1 MASAW
6 SQLDQLLTCAICLDR
21 YRNPKLLPCQHTFC
35 MEPCLDGL
43 IDYAR
48 RQIKCPECRAEHRI
62 PYQGI
67 QQFPTNVTLMR
78 FLELHRDITGE
89 EPEPPPSCMERCS
102 VCSEKANVEKCAH
115 CDKKICPDCKEAHV
129 DILRREINR
138 INNQVRRGLHKLSEA
153 LSQTKK
159 NAEKLQLNC
168 KQVKDEIDD
177 IVRRYSKDLKVT
189 EDKLKHDLET
199 YTQTEMKAISKLK
212 EDLEIEVNNIS
223 SNCELV
229 DKYIKDDYEWSDLEL
244 LEYKQ
249 IFLKMLDFLRTYD
262 VDNTDFTRRIKFQPR
277 ADPDVLHRN
286 IADFGELKINA
297 PMNPVPTQ
305 QSLMPNSNALMRSQ
319 SDHRLAAQFAR
330 RCDNR
335 SFSDINQRMDNDRDS
350 GRPTSPLLGRNR
362 RDNDG
367 YRRYSERSRDYDYQ
381 DRVSNRYSRE
391 DTALSSR
398 WRDNSDDYGHR
409 NRYPRDYEEPDSE
422 PHQGRTVRFADEN
435 QQQRE
440 RIFDLDDASKGPLSG
455 VVKLLDSPKV
465 QERLHQNEVKQKLQ
479 QSDKDK
485 QPSTPTVTPTA
496 PVTPPVT
503 QPKRPTSR
511 QQSEDDID
519 RQKRANQQASSST
532 TPTSQ
537 TDSVVSSRR
546 SSTAD
551 STRVPATVDTT
562 EPPQVPEVVESS
574 ENTSSR
580 GRLSGTTSFDDSTV
594 EPPRIQSRQVSNTDL
609 ELDSKDTEVGNS
621 KDLVGLRDTKTP
633 RRHTYTRHQSD
644 TRYDRPTSILS
655 DEGSK
660 QDTNRCSPNFLSN
673 SRPSTPTRRLTLD
686 ITGQERPNYNRYR
699 STDLTRVSSPIE
711 DARSP
716 TSRYSPLCRRSFL
729 PTISSL
735 EPTSNDDSCCSS
747 DSSANVF
754 FSCNSSLEDISTQSQ
769 GFSRSPL
776 VKATSLDAGETSRK
790 PLDKKLPPRAAT
802 PVHHNDEEDS
812 EESEE
817 SEEEETYQ
825 PAPEPPKPVQS
836 SFFSR
841 QRRLPEPEPRLLEMH
856 ETDEEEESESEEES
870 EDEDD
875 EEETPPQAPSSTI
888 PNEPKANS
896 GSDSEE
902 EDDEEEASSESS
914 STESEE
920 SKESADPVF
929 ENTTNSQGTGAGK
942 QSSTLAQ
949 NNENANSKTQL
960 SDSDEEDSDD
970 PVEAEGKVSDD
981 EDAEEEYKHA
991 NDSTKR
997 RPSIDQSG
1005 TRGHRSRKRSDDTD
1019 TTDSSSASSSTNY
1032 HSLSRTTTPL
1042 VTSNAS
1048 EDQISSERSGNETS
1062 ASRFRRRPFL
1072 ARSKSSHELGLG
1084 FDSNSGVEDE
1094 DEQSPDS
1101 VPSYRTRSQRV
1112 SEDTPR
1118 TRSSTTDSP
1127 VSNSNTCWAKYL
1139 NSKYGSNAAGRVVPR
1154 SRSSHS
1160 LFHKSDSESSDEE
1173 PSGRDPVLSNSY
1185 GFSNPRSNY
1194 MQKRRMLLKIGSRGS
1209 ESGQFTWPRGVAVGP
1224 ENSIVVADSSN
1235 HRIQVFDS
1243 IGKFLFEFGT
1253 YGSGEGE
1260 FDCLAGVSV
1269 NRIGQFIVSDR
1280 YNNRIQLFDPT
1291 GRFLR
1296 AFGCEGRTDG
1306 RFSYPWGIATDS
1318 LGFIYVCDK
1327 ENHRIQVFQSDGTFV
1342 GKFGSMGSRPGQLEH
1357 PHYIAVTNT
1366 NRVVV
1371 SDTNNH
1377 RVQIFDVNG
1386 RSLTTFGSEGSDE
1399 GQFKFPKGVAV
1410 DDQGYII
1417 VGDGGNNRVQI
1428 FQPDGTFLKSFGGW
1442 GSGDG
1447 EFKGLEGLAV
1457 TSGGSVIVCDRE
1469 NHRIQVF

>member
-89 EPEPPPSCMERCS
+89 EPEPPPSLMERCN
-102 VCSEKANVEKCAH
+102 VCSEKSNVERCAH

-153 LSQTKK
+153 LTQTKK

-168 KQVKDEIDD
+168 KQVKEEIDD
-177 IVRRYSKDLKVT
+177 IVKRYSKDLKVT

-199 YTQTEMKAISKLK
+199 YTQSEMKSISKLK

-229 DKYIKDDYEWSDLEL
+229 DKYVKDDYEWSDVEL
-244 LEYKQ
+244 IEYKQ
-249 IFLKMLDFLRTYD
+249 IFLKMLDFLRTFD
-262 VDNTDFTRRIKFQPR
+262 IDNTDFTRKIKFQPR

-286 IADFGELKINA
+286 VADFGELKINA

-305 QSLMPNSNALMRSQ
+305 QTLMPSSNALMRSQ

-362 RDNDG
+362 RETDSG
-367 YRRYSERSRDYDYQ
+367 YRRYSERSRDYEYQ

-409 NRYPRDYEEPDSE
+409 NRYSRDFDDADTE
-422 PHQGRTVRFADEN
+422 PHQGRTVRFADEP

-465 QERLHQNEVKQKLQ
+465 LERLHQNEVKQKL
-479 QSDKDK
+479 SEKEK
-485 QPSTPTVTPTA
+485 SASTPTPAPAPATPA
-496 PVTPPVT
+496 VT

-519 RQKRANQQASSST
+519 RQKRENQQASSST
-532 TPTSQ
+532 TPQ
-537 TDSVVSSRR
+537 TDTLASSRR
-546 SSTAD
+546 SSNADVTRTPTTAN
-551 STRVPATVDTT
+551 TT
-562 EPPQVPEVVESS
+562 ESSQEVAVESS
-574 ENTSSR
+574 PSR
-580 GRLSGTTSFDDSTV
+580 KRLSGTTSFDDSTT
-594 EPPRIQSRQVSNTDL
+594 EPPRTQSRQVSDI
-609 ELDSKDTEVGNS
+609 ELDKKDTEVGNS
-621 KDLVGLRDTKTP
+621 KDLVGLRDNYTPP
-633 RRHTYTRHQSD
+633 RRHIYTRHQSD
-644 TRYDRPTSILS
+644 TRYDRPSSMPGEQET
-655 DEGSK
+655 K
-660 QDTNRCSPNFLSN
+660 QDTNRYSPNFLSS
-673 SRPSTPTRRLTLD
+673 SRPTTPTRRFTLD

-699 STDLTRVSSPIE
+699 SIDMTRIPSPTE
-711 DARSP
+711 DTRSP
-716 TSRYSPLCRRSFL
+716 TSRYSPLCRRTSFL

-754 FSCNSSLEDISTQSQ
+754 FSCNSSLEDISVHSP
-769 GFSRSPL
+769 GYSRSPL

-802 PVHHNDEEDS
+802 PVRHNDEEDS
-812 EESEE
+812 EESDDDDDED
-817 SEEEETYQ
+817 TYQ
-825 PAPEPPKPVQS
+825 PAKEPPKPIQS

-856 ETDEEEESESEEES
+856 ETDNEDESESEEES
-870 EDEDD
+870 E
-875 EEETPPQAPSSTI
+875 EEEEGASQEPSKTTQ
-888 PNEPKANS
+888 NESKVNTAS
-896 GSDSEE
+896 ESEE
-902 EDDEEEASSESS
+902 EDDDDEEEASSESS

-920 SKESADPVF
+920 SEESADPVF
-929 ENTTNSQGTGAGK
+929 ESKVNPSSAISGR
-942 QSSTLAQ
+942 QSSTLSQ
-949 NNENANSKTQL
+949 SNEHNNSKTQI
-960 SDSDEEDSDD
+960 SDSEDDSDEA
-970 PVEAEGKVSDD
+970 VEAHDKISDD
-981 EDAEEEYKHA
+981 EDDEEEDYDSKPT
-991 NDSTKR
+991 NDSSRR
-997 RPSIDQSG
+997 RPSIDKNMS
-1005 TRGHRSRKRSDDTD
+1005 RGHRSRKRSDDTD

-1048 EDQISSERSGNETS
+1048 EDQVSSERSGNDTS
-1062 ASRFRRRPFL
+1062 SSRFRRRPFL

-1084 FDSNSGVEDE
+1084 FDSNSGVDE
-1094 DEQSPDS
+1094 DDDQSPDPI
-1101 VPSYRTRSQRV
+1101 PSYRSRSQRT
-1112 SEDTPR
+1112 SDDFSR
-1118 TRSSTTDSP
+1118 TRSNAAEP
-1127 VSNSNTCWAKYL
+1127 PISNSNSCWAKYL
-1139 NSKYGSNAAGRVVPR
+1139 NNKYGSNAAGRVVPR

-1173 PSGRDPVLSNSY
+1173 QSGRDPVLSNSY

-1209 ESGQFTWPRGVAVGP
+1209 EPGHFTWPRGVAVGP
-1224 ENSIVVADSSN
+1224 DNSIVVADSSN

-1342 GKFGSMGSRPGQLEH
+1342 GKFGSIGSRPGQLEH

-1386 RSLTTFGSEGSDE
+1386 RSLTTFGSEGSEE
-1399 GQFKFPKGVAV
+1399 GHFKFPKGVAV

-1428 FQPDGTFLKSFGGW
+1428 FQPDGTFLKTFGGW
-1442 GSGDG
+1442 GAGRITGYKSS
-1447 EFKGLEGLAV
+1447 E
-1457 TSGGSVIVCDRE
+1457 DR
-1469 NHRIQVF
+1469 

>member
-89 EPEPPPSCMERCS
+89 EPEPPPSLMERCN
-102 VCSEKANVEKCAH
+102 VCSEKSNVERCAH
-115 CDKKICPDCKEAHV
+115 CDKKICTDCKEAHV

-153 LSQTKK
+153 LTQTKK
-159 NAEKLQLNC
+159 NADKLQLNC
-168 KQVKDEIDD
+168 KQVKEEIDD
-177 IVRRYSKDLKVT
+177 IVKRYSKDLKVT

-199 YTQTEMKAISKLK
+199 YTQSEMKSIAKLK

-229 DKYIKDDYEWSDLEL
+229 DKYVKDDYEWSDVEL

-249 IFLKMLDFLRTYD
+249 IFLKMLDFLRTFD
-262 VDNTDFTRRIKFQPR
+262 IDNSDFTRKIKFQPR

-305 QSLMPNSNALMRSQ
+305 QTLMPNSNALMRSQ

-350 GRPTSPLLGRNR
+350 GRPTSPLSSRNR
-362 RDNDG
+362 RDTDGG
-367 YRRYSERSRDYDYQ
+367 YRRYSERSRDYDYP

-398 WRDNSDDYGHR
+398 WRDSSDDYSHR
-409 NRYPRDYEEPDSE
+409 NRYSRDFEEADSE
-422 PHQGRTVRFADEN
+422 PHQGRTVRFADEP
-435 QQQRE
+435 QQPRE

-465 QERLHQNEVKQKLQ
+465 LERLHQNEVKQKL
-479 QSDKDK
+479 SEKEK
-485 QPSTPTVTPTA
+485 PASTPAPTPAPVTPTVTQT
-496 PVTPPVT
+496 
-503 QPKRPTSR
+503 KRPTTR

-519 RQKRANQQASSST
+519 RQKRENQQASSST
-532 TPTSQ
+532 TPTSSQ
-537 TDSVVSSRR
+537 KDTVTSSRK
-546 SSTAD
+546 SSTTD
-551 STRVPATVDTT
+551 STRAPPTT
-562 EPPQVPEVVESS
+562 ESSQELAGESS
-574 ENTSSR
+574 PNR
-580 GRLSGTTSFDDSTV
+580 RRLSGTTSFDDSTV
-594 EPPRIQSRQVSNTDL
+594 EPPRIQSRQVSDI
-609 ELDSKDTEVGNS
+609 ELDKKDTEVGNS
-621 KDLVGLRDTKTP
+621 KDLVGLRDNYTPP
-633 RRHTYTRHQSD
+633 RRHIYTRHQSD
-644 TRYDRPTSILS
+644 TRYDRPSSMVSEQDT
-655 DEGSK
+655 K
-660 QDTNRCSPNFLSN
+660 QDIGRYSPNFLSS
-673 SRPSTPTRRLTLD
+673 SRPTTPTRRFTLD

-699 STDLTRVSSPIE
+699 SIESTRIPSPTE

-716 TSRYSPLCRRSFL
+716 TSRYSPLCRRTSFL

-747 DSSANVF
+747 DSTANVF
-754 FSCNSSLEDISTQSQ
+754 FSCNSSLEDISVQSP
-769 GFSRSPL
+769 GYSRSPL
-776 VKATSLDAGETSRK
+776 VKTTSLDAGETSRK

-812 EESEE
+812 EESDDEE
-817 SEEEETYQ
+817 DTYQ
-825 PAPEPPKPVQS
+825 PAPEPPKPIQS

-856 ETDEEEESESEEES
+856 ETDNEDESESEEES
-870 EDEDD
+870 EED
-875 EEETPPQAPSSTI
+875 EEEGTSQEPATTT
-888 PNEPKANS
+888 PNEPKANTA
-896 GSDSEE
+896 SDSEE
-902 EDDEEEASSESS
+902 DEDDDDDEEEESS
-914 STESEE
+914 DSSTTESEE
-920 SKESADPVF
+920 SEEESADPVF
-929 ENTTNSQGTGAGK
+929 ENKVNPSSTVAGKPSTALPKSNEHTNSKSQI
-942 QSSTLAQ
+942 
-949 NNENANSKTQL
+949 
-960 SDSDEEDSDD
+960 SDSEEDSDEA
-970 PVEAEGKVSDD
+970 VEAHNKVSDD
-981 EDAEEEYKHA
+981 DDDEEEDYDSKPD
-991 NDSTKR
+991 NDSSR
-997 RPSIDQSG
+997 RRSSIDKRS
-1005 TRGHRSRKRSDDTD
+1005 HRSRKRSDDTD

-1048 EDQISSERSGNETS
+1048 EDQVSSERSGNDTS
-1062 ASRFRRRPFL
+1062 SSRFRRRPFL

-1084 FDSNSGVEDE
+1084 FDSNSGVDE
-1094 DEQSPDS
+1094 DDDQSPDPI
-1101 VPSYRTRSQRV
+1101 PSYRSRTQRT
-1112 SEDTPR
+1112 SEDFPR
-1118 TRSSTTDSP
+1118 TRSIAADTPT
-1127 VSNSNTCWAKYL
+1127 SNSNSCWAKYL
-1139 NSKYGSNAAGRVVPR
+1139 NNKYGSNAANRVVPR

-1160 LFHKSDSESSDEE
+1160 LFHKSDSESSEEE

-1194 MQKRRMLLKIGSRGS
+1194 MQKRRMLLKIGARGS
-1209 ESGQFTWPRGVAVGP
+1209 EPGHFTWPRGVAVGP
-1224 ENSIVVADSSN
+1224 DNSIVVADSSN

-1342 GKFGSMGSRPGQLEH
+1342 GKFGSIGSRPGQLEH

-1386 RSLTTFGSEGSDE
+1386 RSLTTFGSEGSEE
-1399 GQFKFPKGVAV
+1399 GHFKFPKGVAV

-1417 VGDGGNNRVQI
+1417 VGDGGNNRVQV
-1428 FQPDGTFLKSFGGW
+1428 FQPDGTFLRSFGGW
-1442 GSGDG
+1442 GAGDG

-1457 TSGGSVIVCDRE
+1457 TSGGSIIVCDRE

>member
-102 VCSEKANVEKCAH
+102 VCSEKASVEKCAH

-153 LSQTKK
+153 LTQTKK

-199 YTQTEMKAISKLK
+199 YTQTEMKSISKLK

-249 IFLKMLDFLRTYD
+249 IFLKMLDFLRTFD
-262 VDNTDFTRRIKFQPR
+262 VDNTDFTRRIKFQSR

-305 QSLMPNSNALMRSQ
+305 QSLMPSSNALMRSQ

-335 SFSDINQRMDNDRDS
+335 SFSDINQRLDNDRES

-398 WRDNSDDYGHR
+398 WRDNSDDYSHR
-409 NRYPRDYEEPDSE
+409 NRYPRDYDEPDSE

-465 QERLHQNEVKQKLQ
+465 LERLHQNEVKQKLQ
-479 QSDKDK
+479 QSEKDK
-485 QPSTPTVTPTA
+485 QPSTPTTTTPA

-532 TPTSQ
+532 TPTTSQ

-546 SSTAD
+546 GSNAD
-551 STRVPATVDTT
+551 SARVPAALDTT
-562 EPPQVPEVVESS
+562 EPPQAPEVVESS

-580 GRLSGTTSFDDSTV
+580 KRLSGTTSFDDSTV
-594 EPPRIQSRQVSNTDL
+594 EEPRIQSRQVSNTDL

-621 KDLVGLRDTKTP
+621 KDLVGLRDTNTP

-644 TRYDRPTSILS
+644 TRYDRPSSVLS
-655 DEGSK
+655 DQGSK
-660 QDTNRCSPNFLSN
+660 QDASRYSPSFLSN

-699 STDLTRVSSPIE
+699 GTDMTRVSSPIE

-735 EPTSNDDSCCSS
+735 EPTSNDDSWCSS

-776 VKATSLDAGETSRK
+776 VKATSLDTSETSRK

-875 EEETPPQAPSSTI
+875 EEEATPPAPATAI

-902 EDDEEEASSESS
+902 DEDDEEEASSESS

-920 SKESADPVF
+920 SEESADPVF
-929 ENTTNSQGTGAGK
+929 ENTSNSQGAGTGK
-942 QSSTLAQ
+942 QPSSLPPS
-949 NNENANSKTQL
+949 NENSNSKSQL

-970 PVEAEGKVSDD
+970 PVEADGKVSDD
-981 EDAEEEYKHA
+981 EDADEEYKHA
-991 NDSTKR
+991 SDSTKR
-997 RPSIDQSG
+997 RSSIDQNG

-1048 EDQISSERSGNETS
+1048 EDQVSSERSGNETS
-1062 ASRFRRRPFL
+1062 TGRFRRRPFL
-1072 ARSKSSHELGLG
+1072 PRSKSSHELGLG

-1101 VPSYRTRSQRV
+1101 VPSYRTRSQRTA
-1112 SEDTPR
+1112 EETPR
-1118 TRSSTTDSP
+1118 TRSTTTDPP

-1139 NSKYGSNAAGRVVPR
+1139 NSKYGSNATGRVVPR

-1160 LFHKSDSESSDEE
+1160 LFHKSDSESSDDE

-1235 HRIQVFDS
+1235 HRIQWRR
-1243 IGKFLFEFGT
+1243 
-1253 YGSGEGE
+1253 
-1260 FDCLAGVSV
+1260 GVRLPSRSLSEPDRPV
-1269 NRIGQFIVSDR
+1269 HRIGPLQ
-1280 YNNRIQLFDPT
+1280 QPHPA
-1291 GRFLR
+1291 LR
-1296 AFGCEGRTDG
+1296 
-1306 RFSYPWGIATDS
+1306 
-1318 LGFIYVCDK
+1318 
-1327 ENHRIQVFQSDGTFV
+1327 SDGPLSQSLRMRRQDRWSLQLPV
-1342 GKFGSMGSRPGQLEH
+1342 GHSYRQPGLH
-1357 PHYIAVTNT
+1357 
-1366 NRVVV
+1366 
-1371 SDTNNH
+1371 
-1377 RVQIFDVNG
+1377 
-1386 RSLTTFGSEGSDE
+1386 LC
-1399 GQFKFPKGVAV
+1399 
-1410 DDQGYII
+1410 
-1417 VGDGGNNRVQI
+1417 
-1428 FQPDGTFLKSFGGW
+1428 L
-1442 GSGDG
+1442 
-1447 EFKGLEGLAV
+1447 
-1457 TSGGSVIVCDRE
+1457 
-1469 NHRIQVF
+1469 